1 MSTEFSTLNRAR
13 VTLETAHELT
23 ANDLSELCDAT
34 EEAIKSGGG
43 FGWLTAPPRNILE
56 DYWRGVLLIPERSLI
71 VGKVDM
77 VIAGSCQIIKPPKA
91 NEAQAFACQLT
102 TFFLAPWARGY
113 GLAQKLVD
121 EAEDYAKSLGFSVIN
136 LDVRATQERAIH
148 SFEACG
154 FKRFGTNP
162 KYALVDGDY
171 VTGYYYSKEIR

>member
-1 MSTEFSTLNRAR
+1 MSTEFIAQNKAR
-13 VTLETAHELT
+13 VSLETVSELS

-34 EEAIKSGGG
+34 EEAITSGGG
-43 FGWLTAPPRNILE
+43 FGWLAPPPRSVLE

-71 VGKVDM
+71 IGKVDM
-77 VIAGSCQIIKPPKA
+77 VIAGSCQIVRPPRN

-121 EAEDYAKSLGFSVIN
+121 EATDFAKSQGFQVIN
-136 LDVRATQERAIH
+136 LDVRATQDRAIQ

-162 KYALVDGDY
+162 FYALVDDEF
-171 VTGYYYSKEIR
+171 VPGYYYSKEIR